1 MSIKIERLAKNICDE
16 IRSEIDNMSAE
27 EFSTFDSERLIIE
40 EIDRQMPTS
49 NWEYIEYLKDDTDLG
64 FESDSGFVSI
74 SSCENIFQFV
84 QARIYEELT
93 NQVNSW
99 WQQAFYD
106 TDSLNTVD
114 DYSDDGEALASAG
127 FGTDEDYGYH
137 MDL

>member
-64 FESDSGFVSI
+64 FESDTSNNQQSFNPYWIHPTI
-74 SSCENIFQFV
+74 SRW
-84 QARIYEELT
+84 AL
-93 NQVNSW
+93 
-99 WQQAFYD
+99 
-106 TDSLNTVD
+106 SL
-114 DYSDDGEALASAG
+114 YC
-127 FGTDEDYGYH
+127 
-137 MDL
+137 